1 MYAVEMLDITKRF
14 HGTPANDAVT
24 FRVKQG
30 EIHSLLGENGAG
42 KTTLMNI
49 LFGLYKADSGTVRIN
64 EKEVK
69 IDSPLEAINQGIAMV
84 HQHFM
89 LVDSLTVAENIV
101 LGHEPR
107 KGIVFDREKAFA
119 EITEIAE
126 KYHFQIDAR
135 EKVENL
141 SVGVKQRV
149 EILKALYHQSSV
161 LILDE
166 PTAVLTP
173 QEVDD
178 LFLVLRGL
186 KEDGKTIIIITH
198 KLKETM
204 SIADSITVLRK
215 GKTITT
221 LPIGE
226 VNEEK
231 LAELMV
237 GRLVSFTVDKKPLR
251 ENRPEKMSLSRI
263 FVRKGEKKLLNDVSL
278 TIRGGEILG
287 IAGVEGNGQTELIEV
302 ITGIRN
308 NYEGTVTVDGKDV
321 SGSNAHRMLN
331 YVGHIPEDRGK
342 RGFVKGF
349 ANWENM
355 ILGYHTRPDYMGK
368 GGILKTKKIKDVT
381 RKAIE
386 DYDIRTDGIEQMT
399 ASLSG
404 GNQQKLIVGRVLM
417 HHTGIVLA
425 AQPTRGVDIG
435 AIEYIHSQLIRLRD
449 EGAAVIL
456 ISADLDEIVKLSDEI
471 AVLYEGR
478 IVTRKPA
485 AEFTETTLGA
495 YMLGHTQDKE
505 VRA

>member
-1 MYAVEMLDITKRF
+1 MYAIEMLDITKRF
-14 HGTPANDAVT
+14 HGTLANDKVSL
-24 FRVKQG
+24 RVKQG

-49 LFGLYKADSGTVRIN
+49 LFGLYKADSGTIRIN
-64 EKEVK
+64 EKNVK
-69 IDSPLEAINQGIAMV
+69 IDSPMEAINQGIAMV

-107 KGIVFDREKAFA
+107 KGILFDREKAFE
-119 EITEIAE
+119 EITAIAE

-141 SVGVKQRV
+141 SVGIKQRV

-173 QEVDD
+173 QEVED
-178 LFLVLRGL
+178 LFRVLRGL
-186 KEDGKTIIIITH
+186 KADGKTIIIITH

-204 SIADSITVLRK
+204 AIADAITVLRK

-221 LPIGE
+221 LPIDE
-226 VNEEK
+226 LNEEK

-251 ENRPEKMSLSRI
+251 EQRLERMKLSNIVVTKGERKTLNNVSLS
-263 FVRKGEKKLLNDVSL
+263 
-278 TIRGGEILG
+278 IRGGEILG

-302 ITGIRN
+302 ITGICRN
-308 NYEGTVTVDGKDV
+308 YKGTVTVDGKDV
-321 SGSNAHRMLN
+321 TGSNARKMLDF
-331 YVGHIPEDRGK
+331 VGHIPEDRGK
-342 RGFVKGF
+342 RGFIKSF
-349 ANWENM
+349 RNWENM
-355 ILGYHTRPDYMGK
+355 ILGYHSRGDYMTK
-368 GGILKTKKIKDVT
+368 GGVMKTKEIQRMTQQAV
-381 RKAIE
+381 E
-386 DYDIRTDGIEQMT
+386 DYDIRTDGIDQLT

-404 GNQQKLIVGRVLM
+404 GNQQKLIVGRVLK

-435 AIEYIHSQLIRLRD
+435 AIEYIHSQLIRLRE

-478 IVTRKPA
+478 IVTRKTA
-485 AEFTETTLGA
+485 SEFTETTLGA
-495 YMLGHTQDKE
+495 YMLGHTEDKE
-505 VRA
+505 VLA